1 MSAVSPIPVGA
12 VFARLLRSRAV
23 WAVAALLVAFVAGGI
38 MVARQRPAAPLPM
51 QGILPQP
58 LRLTYPNMRFVTEAT
73 QRQVVYSGPDLSTNK
88 QIFVGLTKADL
99 LERPRAEGSTRVAQM
114 KAEQE
119 ALARSGYS
127 WTVEGLLSA
136 ARAGD
141 TRALATFIR
150 GGIPV
155 DSKNAF
161 GSTALYAAAESNQA
175 TAVKVL
181 IAAGADINTT
191 SNRLM
196 SPLHRAAEQNLP
208 AMVELLLALGA
219 RPDAANSDG
228 WTPLFFAVNSNNQD
242 LTQLFLKQGAD
253 VNHRDRFG
261 RTALMLAVRKGSL
274 QLARFLLGSGAQPN
288 QQDMS
293 GLAALHVAVRE
304 GHYQLAKLLLEN
316 GASATLPAGSQTP
329 VDMALAK
336 QDLALANL
344 LTAHGATAK
353 NVLGSGKK

>member
-1 MSAVSPIPVGA
+1 MPALPPPLAGA
-12 VFARLLRSRAV
+12 RFARFLRSRAV
-23 WAVAALLVAFVAGGI
+23 WVVAAVLGAFIAGGFL
-38 MVARQRPAAPLPM
+38 VARQKPTRAAPM
-51 QGILPQP
+51 QGVLPQP
-58 LRLTYPNMRFVTEAT
+58 LRPTYPNQRFTTVAT
-73 QRQVVYSGPDLSTNK
+73 QRQVVYSGPDLSTNR

-99 LERPRAEGSTRVAQM
+99 LARPRPEGSTRVAQM

-141 TRALATFIR
+141 TKALATFVR

-181 IAAGADINTT
+181 VAAGADINTT

-196 SPLHRAAEQNLP
+196 TPLHRAAEQNLP
-208 AMVELLLALGA
+208 AMCELLLALGS
-219 RPDAANSDG
+219 RPDASNSDG

-261 RTALMLAVRKGSL
+261 RTILMMAVRKGSL
-274 QLARFLLGSGAQPN
+274 QLTRFLLGSGAQPN

-316 GASATLPAGSQTP
+316 GASATLPAGGQTP

-344 LTAHGATAK
+344 LTAHGATTK
-353 NVLGSGKK
+353 NVLGSGRR